1 MTLIIQKPRTGSS
14 FFIDTDISSLYPNT
28 INITANWKFE
38 SRSESRK
45 NKTHTNFMNQKDW
58 EHNSPSGSVAMETS
72 IPDFKNYPKDR
83 AVLLDMRTI
92 RKNQMTHWCDERDM
106 KYRIELV
113 MNGGFQRNAIL
124 FKRSTDA
131 IAFIMYWADEE

>member
-1 MTLIIQKPRTGSS
+1 MITN
-14 FFIDTDISSLYPNT
+14 FDISSFYPHT
-28 INITANWKFE
+28 IKAGWEFAYS
-38 SRSESRK
+38 SRSEFRK
-45 NKTHTNFMNQKDW
+45 NKTHKNFMNQKDW
-58 EHNSPSGSVAMETS
+58 EHNSPSGSVAMEAS
-72 IPDFKNYPKDR
+72 IPDFKNFPKDR
-83 AVLLDMRTI
+83 AVLLDIRTI
-92 RKNQMTHWCDERDM
+92 RKNQMTHWCDERGM